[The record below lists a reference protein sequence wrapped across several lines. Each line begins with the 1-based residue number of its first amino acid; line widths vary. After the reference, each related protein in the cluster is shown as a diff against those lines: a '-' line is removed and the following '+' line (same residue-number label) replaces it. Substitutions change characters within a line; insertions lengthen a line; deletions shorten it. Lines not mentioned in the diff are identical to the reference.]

1 MKRFFTF
8 LMTVM
13 ALFVFATSVSAQEVY
28 LRTKQMLNGVSG
40 DLTHLMEPTGEENI
54 YMFRVHSMPSD
65 QFNFKVIV
73 DGWKK
78 EMQAH
83 ADNCQLPIYE
93 STPADGDKYKIDDR
107 SCWGD
112 RNYWLV
118 KDYSAYEELYVYVDI
133 NPTSGGKKYVWVEGK
148 KKGSTPVTPSAKTIY
163 MFTAE
168 TVNGVKGNYSTV
180 APIEEH
186 KLSLV
191 DGETTLYKYEVN
203 SSDDNDF
210 WFRFYIKDDN
220 KQIQPQADKDPVTV
234 TAAGAS
240 TSEYTNIYDGSSK
253 AWKTT
258 FDKSAYDKLTIYLD
272 IATPRRLWIV
282 GSKNSVVT
290 EKEYVLV
297 DNNGAEVSK
306 NTTGSF
312 VYNLTNATADAVVSF
327 KIDGAAYG
335 LTAPATITAAGT
347 TSYTAAAGAAG
358 TLTLAKGLK
367 YDITIAEDGT
377 VTVVATENAPIVT
390 TSTGFYLVGN
400 FFSKFNETPVTPGGD
415 DDNINYTRRYFKFA
429 QAKDGTFK
437 VDIPACLTAKMQILG
452 VDVDGITKVYGPGKM
467 YGLHGKKDQASACPY
482 TNGEVAGDLKSQP
495 TLSENGNYW
504 NLVTRN
510 DGETDDDGMYTV
522 SFTLNTDG
530 TPAAWTITHDA
541 KTRVAYLLNTAYGAT
556 AQPVYDKRATDTGN
570 YTDNT
575 EAYLHF
581 DGKNGYFAIG
591 YVVNDVNSPE
601 QGAQAKKATPDIH
614 ATASLHN
621 SSGTH
626 DKLFFLGN
634 DGSTQYDGKLWPN
647 QPSFTLDIKG
657 TKRVEYNPNRG
668 DGNVVQKDGS
678 YGMSGSFYIPD
689 PTIVDYPS
697 TISMVGDAIPGTTN
711 ADGSWNWA
719 STEAKMMYDANERCY
734 TITIETTD
742 ASHLKSFRFVGN
754 HSQVYN
760 WFEDTTTDEAMKAGC
775 THKNLTGHSCT
786 PDDPNYLKYTTDG
799 TNEFTEADN
808 DIMWNR
814 PAGIHTVKLY
824 ITTEVRSAVFKYTIE
839 TTANMTVPFTYRAG
853 KFIRTY
859 SNGEAMDIASPNV
872 KAYEAYQYDAPAA
885 DDIYSKGTLH
895 MRQLKYIPA
904 KMGVVLIG
912 EAPTDGMFS
921 DGDKL
926 GFSLRK
932 RSTDDPI
939 ATTTTDYVDVWEK
952 SADYVGQTWNN
963 FLVPTVEANNSL
975 GNLERDDDNNV
986 TYRYYG
992 LGNYHRTKYYKE
1004 NKTGDDYI
1012 GFFRLT
1018 PQGRSGA
1025 NKAYLRM
1032 PAKKELEGGA
1042 FGFIENNSQFIG
1054 ANDETSASLAKMM
1067 IVFDDEMGGVTEIKH
1082 VEVEKNADNA
1092 YYTLQG
1098 VKVLRPTK
1106 GIFIHNGKK
1115 IVIK

>member
-1 MKRFFTF
+1 
-8 LMTVM
+8 MTVM
-13 ALFVFATSVSAQEVY
+13 ALFAFATSVSAQGVY
-28 LRTKQMLNGVSG
+28 T
-40 DLTHLMEPTGEENI
+40 
-54 YMFRVHSMPSD
+54 PSVTD
-65 QFNFKVIV
+65 DETSVFLETSNS
-73 DGWKK
+73 
-78 EMQAH
+78 QA
-83 ADNCQLPIYE
+83 
-93 STPADGDKYKIDDR
+93 
-107 SCWGD
+107 
-112 RNYWLV
+112 
-118 KDYSAYEELYVYVDI
+118 
-133 NPTSGGKKYVWVEGK
+133 YVWVWNSGANFNTQKDFPGDKMTLMGKTSDGKNIFKWTYAGSEKSLPSNVIFSKDKDNKFVDGDPAYENHGYYVEGVYNK
-148 KKGSTPVTPSAKTIY
+148 TISSTPVTPSAKTIY
-163 MFTAE
+163 LFTGQ
-168 TVNGVKGNYSTV
+168 TINGEQGNYSTG
-180 APIEEH
+180 APKEKH

-191 DGETTLYKYEVN
+191 DGETTLYKYVVN
-203 SSDDNDF
+203 TSAENDF
-210 WFRFYIKDDN
+210 WFRFYVKEDG
-220 KQIQPQADKDPVTV
+220 KQLQPQANNDQVTV

-240 TSEYTNIYDGSSK
+240 TSEYTTIYDGSSN

-297 DNNGAEVSK
+297 GNGTEVEK

-312 VYNLTNATADAVVSF
+312 VYNLTSATADAVVSF

-335 LTAPATITAAGT
+335 LETPATITAAGT
-347 TSYTAAAGAAG
+347 TSYTATKGATG

-367 YDITIAEDGT
+367 YDITVAEDGT
-377 VTVVATENAPIVT
+377 VTVVARENAPIVT

-452 VDVDGITKVYGPGKM
+452 VDVDGITKVYGPGSM
-467 YGLHGKKDQASACPY
+467 YGLHGKKNETSALPA
-482 TNGEVAGDLKSQP
+482 TNGEVAGNLKSQT
-495 TLSENGNYW
+495 TLSENDNYW

-510 DGETDDDGMYTV
+510 DGVTDDDGMYTV

-541 KTRVAYLLNTAYGAT
+541 KTRVAYLLSTAYGAT
-556 AQPVYDKRATDTGN
+556 AQPVYDKRAPDTGK
-570 YTDNT
+570 YDDNT

-601 QGAQAKKATPDIH
+601 QGAQARKATPDIH

-634 DGSTQYDGKLWPN
+634 DGSGLYEGKLWPN
-647 QPSFTLDIKG
+647 QPSFTLNIKG

-668 DGNVVQKDGS
+668 DGNVVRKDGS

-689 PTIVDYPS
+689 PTTVDYPS

-799 TNEFTEADN
+799 TNEATEADN
-808 DIMWNR
+808 HIMWNR

-824 ITTEVRSAVFKYTIE
+824 ITTEAKSAVFKYTIE
-839 TTANMTVPFTYRAG
+839 TTANMTVPFNYCAG

-872 KAYEAYQYDAPAA
+872 KAYEAYQYDAPAD

-912 EAPTDGMFS
+912 EAPTDGTFS

-939 ATTTTDYVDVWEK
+939 ATTTTDYVDVWTK
-952 SADYVGQTWNN
+952 ADDYKAAGQTWNN

-1004 NKTGDDYI
+1004 NQTGAADYI

>member
-1 MKRFFTF
+1 MKRFLTF

-13 ALFVFATSVSAQEVY
+13 ALFAFATSVRAQGVY
-28 LRTKQMLNGVSG
+28 TPTVTDDETSVFLETSNAQAYVWAWNGGV
-40 DLTHLMEPTGEENI
+40 
-54 YMFRVHSMPSD
+54 
-65 QFNFKVIV
+65 NF
-73 DGWKK
+73 
-78 EMQAH
+78 
-83 ADNCQLPIYE
+83 
-93 STPADGDKYKIDDR
+93 STRKFPGDKMTYMGKTSDGKNIFKWKYTGSEKSLPSNVIFSKEDNDHSKFVDDNLEYKNH
-107 SCWGD
+107 G
-112 RNYWLV
+112 Y
-118 KDYSAYEELYVYVDI
+118 Y
-133 NPTSGGKKYVWVEGK
+133 VEGVYNK
-148 KKGSTPVTPSAKTIY
+148 TISSTPVPTSTKSIYLFTGETI
-163 MFTAE
+163 
-168 TVNGVKGNYSTV
+168 NGEQGNYNTDT
-180 APIEEH
+180 PIETH

-191 DGETTLYKYEVN
+191 DGETTLYKYEVT
-203 SSDDNDF
+203 SSAKNDF
-210 WFRFYIKDDN
+210 WFRFYVKEDGNELHPLNNGD
-220 KQIQPQADKDPVTV
+220 QVTV
-234 TAAGAS
+234 TAEGAP
-240 TSEYTNIYDGSSK
+240 TSEYTTIYDGSSSI

-272 IATPRRLWIV
+272 IATPRKLWIV

-297 DNNGAEVSK
+297 GNGAEVSK

-335 LTAPATITAAGT
+335 LTAPAKITAAGK
-347 TSYTAAAGAAG
+347 TSYTAAAGATG

-367 YDITIAEDGT
+367 YDITIADYGK
-377 VTVVATENAPIVT
+377 VTVDATENAPIVT

-429 QAKDGTFK
+429 QATDGTFK

-452 VDVDGITKVYGPGKM
+452 VDVDGITKVYGPGSV
-467 YGLHGKKDQASACPY
+467 YGLHGKKNEASACPY
-482 TNGEVAGDLKSQP
+482 TNGEVAGDLNPQT
-495 TLSENGNYW
+495 TLSENDNYW

-510 DGETDDDGMYTV
+510 DGVTDDDGMYTV

-541 KTRVAYLLNTAYGAT
+541 KTRVAYLLSTAYGAT
-556 AQPVYDKRATDTGN
+556 AQPVYDKRAADTGN
-570 YTDNT
+570 YDDNT

-591 YVVNDVNSPE
+591 YVVNDVNSLE
-601 QGAQAKKATPDIH
+601 QGAQARKATPDIH

-634 DGSTQYDGKLWPN
+634 DGSTQYKGKLWPN

-689 PTIVDYPS
+689 PTTVDYPS
-697 TISMVGDAIPGTTN
+697 KISMVGDAIPGTTN

-719 STEAKMMYDANERCY
+719 STEANMMYDANERCY

-760 WFEDTTTDEAMKAGC
+760 WFEDTTIDEAMKAGC

-799 TNEFTEADN
+799 TNESTEADN
-808 DIMWNR
+808 NIMWNR
-814 PAGIHTVKLY
+814 PAGIHTVKFY
-824 ITTEVRSAVFKYTIE
+824 ITTEARSAVFKYTIE

-859 SNGEAMDIASPNV
+859 SNGEAMDIVSPNV

-912 EAPTDGMFS
+912 EAPADGTFS
-921 DGDKL
+921 DGDQL

-939 ATTTTDYVDVWEK
+939 ATTTADYVDVWEK
-952 SADYVGQTWNN
+952 AEVYKAEGQTWNN

-975 GNLERDDDNNV
+975 GNLERDADNNV

-992 LGNYHRTKYYKE
+992 LGNYHRTKFYKE
-1004 NKTGDDYI
+1004 NQTGDDYI

-1032 PAKKELEGGA
+1032 PAKKELVGGA

>member
-1 MKRFFTF
+1 MKRLLTF

-13 ALFVFATSVSAQEVY
+13 ALFAFATSVSAQGVY
-28 LRTKQMLNGVSG
+28 TPSVTDDETSVFLETSNAQAYVWAWNGKVNFNTRDKFPG
-40 DLTHLMEPTGEENI
+40 DAMTLMGTTSDGKNI
-54 YMFRVHSMPSD
+54 
-65 QFNFKVIV
+65 FK
-73 DGWKK
+73 WT
-78 EMQAH
+78 
-83 ADNCQLPIYE
+83 Y
-93 STPADGDKYKIDDR
+93 TGDKGVPAEVIFSKEDNN
-107 SCWGD
+107 SSKFVD
-112 RNYWLV
+112 RNL
-118 KDYSAYEELYVYVDI
+118 VYV
-133 NPTSGGKKYVWVEGK
+133 NHGYYVEGVYNK
-148 KKGSTPVTPSAKTIY
+148 TISSTSVTPTAKTIY
-163 MFTAE
+163 LFTGQ
-168 TVNGVKGNYSTV
+168 TINGEHGNYSTG
-180 APIEEH
+180 APKEKH

-191 DGETTLYKYEVN
+191 EGETTLYKYVVN
-203 SSDDNDF
+203 TSAENDF
-210 WFRFYIKDDN
+210 WFRFYVKEDG
-220 KQIQPQADKDPVTV
+220 KQLQPQANNDQVTV

-240 TSEYTNIYDGSSK
+240 TSEYTTIYDGSSN

-272 IATPRRLWIV
+272 IATSRRLWIV

-297 DNNGAEVSK
+297 GNGAEVEK

-335 LTAPATITAAGT
+335 LETSATITAAGT
-347 TSYTAAAGAAG
+347 TSYTATKGATG
-358 TLTLAKGLK
+358 TLNLAKGLK
-367 YDITIAEDGT
+367 YDITIADDGK
-377 VTVVATENAPIVT
+377 VTVVARENAPIVT

-415 DDNINYTRRYFKFA
+415 DDNINYKRRYFKFA

-452 VDVDGITKVYGPGKM
+452 VDVDGITKVYGPDRV
-467 YGLHGKKDQASACPY
+467 YGLHGKKNEASALPA
-482 TNGEVAGDLKSQP
+482 TNGEVAGNLKSQT

-510 DGETDDDGMYTV
+510 DGVTDDDGMYTV

-541 KTRVAYLLNTAYGAT
+541 KTRVAYLLSTAYGAT
-556 AQPVYDKRATDTGN
+556 AQPVYDKRAPDTGK
-570 YTDNT
+570 YDDNT

-601 QGAQAKKATPDIH
+601 QGAQARKATPDIH
-614 ATASLHN
+614 ETASLHN
-621 SSGTH
+621 GSGTH

-634 DGSTQYDGKLWPN
+634 DGSTHPGKLWPN
-647 QPSFTLDIKG
+647 QPSFTLNIKG

-668 DGNVVQKDGS
+668 DGNVVQTDGS

-689 PTIVDYPS
+689 PTTVDYPS

-711 ADGSWNWA
+711 AADGSWNWA

-775 THKNLTGHSCT
+775 THKNLKGHSCT

-799 TNEFTEADN
+799 TNESTEADN
-808 DIMWNR
+808 NIMWNR
-814 PAGIHTVKLY
+814 PAGIHTVKFY
-824 ITTEVRSAVFKYTIE
+824 ITTEAKSAVFKYTIE

-859 SNGEAMDIASPNV
+859 SNGEAMDIVSPNV

-904 KMGVVLIG
+904 DMGVVLIG
-912 EAPTDGMFS
+912 EAPTDGKFS

-939 ATTTTDYVDVWEK
+939 ATTTTDYVDVWTK
-952 SADYVGQTWNN
+952 ADDYKAAGQTWNN

-975 GNLERDDDNNV
+975 GNLERDAHNNV

-1004 NKTGDDYI
+1004 NHTGDDYI

-1018 PQGRSGA
+1018 PQGSSGA

-1032 PAKKELEGGA
+1032 PAKKELDGGA

-1054 ANDETSASLAKMM
+1054 AYDETSASLAKMM

>member
-1 MKRFFTF
+1 MKRFLTF

-13 ALFVFATSVSAQEVY
+13 ALFAFATSVRAQDVY
-28 LRTKQMLNGVSG
+28 TPTVTDDETSVFLETSHGQAYVWAWNGDVNFNTRNKFPG
-40 DLTHLMEPTGEENI
+40 DAMTYMGKTSDGKNIFKWTYTGDKG
-54 YMFRVHSMPSD
+54 VPA
-65 QFNFKVIV
+65 KVIFS
-73 DGWKK
+73 K
-78 EMQAH
+78 E
-83 ADNCQLPIYE
+83 DNDHSKFVVGNLEYKNHGYYVEGVYNKTIS
-93 STPADGDKYKIDDR
+93 STPA
-107 SCWGD
+107 
-112 RNYWLV
+112 
-118 KDYSAYEELYVYVDI
+118 
-133 NPTSGGKKYVWVEGK
+133 
-148 KKGSTPVTPSAKTIY
+148 TPSAKTIY
-163 MFTAE
+163 MFTGE
-168 TVNGVKGNYSTV
+168 TINGEPGNYNP
-180 APIEEH
+180 ANAKDAH

-191 DGETTLYKYEVN
+191 DGETTLYKYEVT
-203 SSDDNDF
+203 SSAKNDF
-210 WFRFYIKDDN
+210 WFRFYVKEDGN
-220 KQIQPQADKDPVTV
+220 ELHPQNNGDQVTV
-234 TAAGAS
+234 TAAGAP
-240 TSEYTNIYDGSSK
+240 TSEYTTIYDGSSSI

-258 FDKSAYDKLTIYLD
+258 FDKSAYDKLTIYLN
-272 IATPRRLWIV
+272 IATPRKLWIV

-297 DNNGAEVSK
+297 GNGAEVSK

-327 KIDGAAYG
+327 MIDGVAYG
-335 LTAPATITAAGT
+335 LAAPATITAAGT
-347 TSYTAAAGAAG
+347 TSYTAAKGATG

-367 YDITIAEDGT
+367 YDITIADNGK

-452 VDVDGITKVYGPGKM
+452 VDVDGITKVYGPGSV
-467 YGLHGKKDQASACPY
+467 YGLHGKKNEASACPY
-482 TNGEVAGDLKSQP
+482 TNGEVAGNLNPQT

-510 DGETDDDGMYTV
+510 DGVTDDDGMYTV
-522 SFTLNTDG
+522 SFTLKTDG

-556 AQPVYDKRATDTGN
+556 AQPVYDKRAADTGA
-570 YTDNT
+570 YSDNT
-575 EAYLHF
+575 EAFLHF

-591 YVVNDVNSPE
+591 YVVSDVNSPE
-601 QGAQAKKATPDIH
+601 QGAQARKATPDIH
-614 ATASLHN
+614 ATASLN
-621 SSGTH
+621 NNSGTH

-634 DGSTQYDGKLWPN
+634 DGSAQYKGKLWPN

-657 TKRVEYNPNRG
+657 TKKVQYNPNKG
-668 DGNVVQKDGS
+668 DNDVVRTDGS
-678 YGMSGSFYIPD
+678 YGTTGELQIIGAD
-689 PTIVDYPS
+689 TADYPS
-697 TISMVGDAIPGTTN
+697 TISMVGDAIPGTLN
-711 ADGSWNWA
+711 ADGTWNWA
-719 STEAKMMYDANERCY
+719 STEADMMYDANERCY
-734 TITIETTD
+734 TITIETTE
-742 ASHLKSFRFVGN
+742 ASHLKSFRFVGD

-760 WFEDTTTDEAMKAGC
+760 WFEDTTTEEAMKAGC
-775 THKNLTGHSCT
+775 THKDRTGHSCA

-799 TNEFTEADN
+799 TYESTEEDN
-808 DIMWNR
+808 HIMWNR
-814 PAGIHTVKLY
+814 PAGIHTVKFY
-824 ITTEVRSAVFKYTIE
+824 ITTEAKSAVFKYTIE

-859 SNGEAMDIASPNV
+859 SNGEAMDIVSPNV

-912 EAPTDGMFS
+912 EAPSDGTFS

-939 ATTTTDYVDVWEK
+939 ATTTADYVNVWEK
-952 SADYVGQTWNN
+952 AEVYKSEGQTWNN

-975 GNLERDDDNNV
+975 GNLERDADNNV

-1004 NKTGDDYI
+1004 HQTGDDYI

-1025 NKAYLRM
+1025 NKAYLSM
-1032 PAKKELEGGA
+1032 PAKKELDGGA

-1054 ANDETSASLAKMM
+1054 ANDEASASLAKMM
-1067 IVFDDEMGGVTEIKH
+1067 IVFDDEMGGVAEIKH

>member
-1 MKRFFTF
+1 MKRFLTF

-13 ALFVFATSVSAQEVY
+13 ALFAFATSVRAQDVY
-28 LRTKQMLNGVSG
+28 TPTVTDDETSVFLETSNPQAYVWVWNSGANFNTTGFPGDKMTYMGKTSDGKNIFKWTYTGSEKSLPSNVIFSRENNEYSKFVEGDPVYVNHGYYVEGVHNKTIS
-40 DLTHLMEPTGEENI
+40 
-54 YMFRVHSMPSD
+54 
-65 QFNFKVIV
+65 
-73 DGWKK
+73 
-78 EMQAH
+78 
-83 ADNCQLPIYE
+83 
-93 STPADGDKYKIDDR
+93 STPA
-107 SCWGD
+107 
-112 RNYWLV
+112 
-118 KDYSAYEELYVYVDI
+118 
-133 NPTSGGKKYVWVEGK
+133 
-148 KKGSTPVTPSAKTIY
+148 TPSAKTIY

-168 TVNGVKGNYSTV
+168 TVNGQEGNYSTDT
-180 APIEEH
+180 PIETH

-203 SSDDNDF
+203 TSTSDENF
-210 WFRFYIKDDN
+210 WFRFYVKDET
-220 KQIQPQADKDPVTV
+220 KQLQPQANDDPVTV

-240 TSEYTNIYDGSSK
+240 TSVYTNTYEGSSN

-282 GSKNSVVT
+282 GSKNSVIT

-297 DNNGAEVSK
+297 DNNGAEVSE

-335 LTAPATITAAGT
+335 LTAPANITAAGT
-347 TSYTAAAGAAG
+347 TSYTAAAGATG

-367 YDITIAEDGT
+367 YDITIADDGK

-429 QAKDGTFK
+429 QATDGTFK

-452 VDVDGITKVYGPGKM
+452 VDVDGITKVYGPGSV
-467 YGLHGKKDQASACPY
+467 YGLHGKKNEASACPY
-482 TNGEVAGDLKSQP
+482 TNGEVAGDLNPQT
-495 TLSENGNYW
+495 TLSENDNYW

-510 DGETDDDGMYTV
+510 DGVTDDDGMYTV

-556 AQPVYDKRATDTGN
+556 AQPVYDKRTADTGN
-570 YTDNT
+570 YDDNT

-591 YVVNDVNSPE
+591 YVVNDVNSSE
-601 QGAQAKKATPDIH
+601 QGAQARKATPDIH

-634 DGSTQYDGKLWPN
+634 DGSTQYKGKLWPN

-689 PTIVDYPS
+689 PTTVDYPS
-697 TISMVGDAIPGTTN
+697 KISMVGDAIPGTTN

-719 STEAKMMYDANERCY
+719 STEANMMYDANERCY

-760 WFEDTTTDEAMKAGC
+760 WFEDTTIDEAMKAGC

-799 TNEFTEADN
+799 TNESTEADN
-808 DIMWNR
+808 NIMWNR
-814 PAGIHTVKLY
+814 PAGIHTVKFY
-824 ITTEVRSAVFKYTIE
+824 ITTEARSAVFKYTIE

-859 SNGEAMDIASPNV
+859 SNGEAMDIVSPNV

-912 EAPTDGMFS
+912 EAPADGTFS
-921 DGDKL
+921 DGDQL

-939 ATTTTDYVDVWEK
+939 ATTTADYVDVWEK
-952 SADYVGQTWNN
+952 AEVYKAEGQTWNN

-975 GNLERDDDNNV
+975 GNLERDADNNV

-992 LGNYHRTKYYKE
+992 LGNYHRTKFYKE
-1004 NKTGDDYI
+1004 NQTGDDYI

-1032 PAKKELEGGA
+1032 PAKKELDGGA

-1098 VKVLRPTK
+1098 VKVFRPTK

>member
-1 MKRFFTF
+1 
-8 LMTVM
+8 MTVM
-13 ALFVFATSVSAQEVY
+13 ALFAFATSVSAQGVY
-28 LRTKQMLNGVSG
+28 TPSVTDDETSVFLETSNAQAYVWAWNGKVNFNTRDKFPG
-40 DLTHLMEPTGEENI
+40 DAMTLMGTTSDGKNI
-54 YMFRVHSMPSD
+54 
-65 QFNFKVIV
+65 FK
-73 DGWKK
+73 WT
-78 EMQAH
+78 
-83 ADNCQLPIYE
+83 Y
-93 STPADGDKYKIDDR
+93 TGDKGVPAEVIFSKEDNN
-107 SCWGD
+107 SSKFVD
-112 RNYWLV
+112 RNQEY
-118 KDYSAYEELYVYVDI
+118 KNHGYY
-133 NPTSGGKKYVWVEGK
+133 VEGVYNK
-148 KKGSTPVTPSAKTIY
+148 TISSTSVTPTAKTIY
-163 MFTAE
+163 LFTGQ
-168 TVNGVKGNYSTV
+168 TINGEPGNYSTG
-180 APIEEH
+180 APIEKH

-191 DGETTLYKYEVN
+191 EGETTLYKYVVN
-203 SSDDNDF
+203 TSASDENF
-210 WFRFYIKDDN
+210 WFRFYVKDDN
-220 KQIQPQADKDPVTV
+220 NELHPKNNNAVVDV
-234 TAAGAS
+234 TAAGAA
-240 TSEYTNIYDGSSK
+240 TSEYTTIYDGSSSY

-272 IATPRRLWIV
+272 IATPRKLWIV

-297 DNNGAEVSK
+297 GNGAEVEK

-335 LTAPATITAAGT
+335 LETSATITAAGT

-367 YDITIAEDGT
+367 YDITVAEDGK
-377 VTVVATENAPIVT
+377 VTVVARENAPIVT

-452 VDVDGITKVYGPGKM
+452 VDVDGITKVYGPGRV
-467 YGLHGKKDQASACPY
+467 YGLHGKKNEDSALPA
-482 TNGEVAGDLKSQP
+482 TNGEVAGNLKSQT

-541 KTRVAYLLNTAYGAT
+541 KTRVAYLLCTAYGAT
-556 AQPVYDKRATDTGN
+556 AQPVYDKRAPDTGK
-570 YTDNT
+570 YDDNT

-601 QGAQAKKATPDIH
+601 QGAQARKATPDIH
-614 ATASLHN
+614 ETASLHN
-621 SSGTH
+621 GSGTH

-634 DGSTQYDGKLWPN
+634 DGSTHPGKLWPN
-647 QPSFTLDIKG
+647 QPSFTLNIKG

-668 DGNVVQKDGS
+668 DGNVVQTDGS
-678 YGMSGSFYIPD
+678 YGMSGSFYIPE
-689 PTIVDYPS
+689 PTKVDYPS

-711 ADGSWNWA
+711 ADGWNWA
-719 STEAKMMYDANERCY
+719 SKEAKMMYDANERCY

-742 ASHLKSFRFVGN
+742 ASHLKSFRFVGD

-760 WFEDTTTDEAMKAGC
+760 WFENTTTDEAMKAGC
-775 THKNLTGHSCT
+775 THKNPTGHSCT

-808 DIMWNR
+808 NIMWNR

-824 ITTEVRSAVFKYTIE
+824 ITTEARSAVFKYTIE

-859 SNGEAMDIASPNV
+859 SNGEAMDIVSPNV

-912 EAPTDGMFS
+912 EAPTDGKFS

-926 GFSLRK
+926 RFSLRK

-939 ATTTTDYVDVWEK
+939 ATTTADYVDVWEK
-952 SADYVGQTWNN
+952 AADYVGQTWNN
-963 FLVPTVEANNSL
+963 FLVPTVEENNSL
-975 GNLERDDDNNV
+975 GNLERGDDNNV

-1004 NKTGDDYI
+1004 NQTGDDYI

-1018 PQGRSGA
+1018 PQGSSGA

>member
-1 MKRFFTF
+1 MKRFLTF

-13 ALFVFATSVSAQEVY
+13 ALFAFATSVKAQGVY
-28 LRTKQMLNGVSG
+28 TPTVTDDETSVFLETSNAQAYVWAWNGGVNFNTRNKFPG
-40 DLTHLMEPTGEENI
+40 DAMTLMGKTSDGKNIFKWTYTGDKGVPANVIFSKEDND
-54 YMFRVHSMPSD
+54 HSK
-65 QFNFKVIV
+65 FV
-73 DGWKK
+73 D
-78 EMQAH
+78 
-83 ADNCQLPIYE
+83 DNLEYKNHGYYVEGVYNKTIS
-93 STPADGDKYKIDDR
+93 STPA
-107 SCWGD
+107 
-112 RNYWLV
+112 
-118 KDYSAYEELYVYVDI
+118 
-133 NPTSGGKKYVWVEGK
+133 
-148 KKGSTPVTPSAKTIY
+148 TPSAKTIY

-168 TVNGVKGNYSTV
+168 TINGEKGNYSTD

-203 SSDDNDF
+203 TSNKNDF

-220 KQIQPQADKDPVTV
+220 KQIQPQANGDVVAV

-240 TSEYTNIYDGSSK
+240 TSEYTNIYDGSSKK

-272 IATPRRLWIV
+272 IASPRRLWIV

-335 LTAPATITAAGT
+335 LTAPANITAAGT
-347 TSYTAAAGAAG
+347 TSYTATKGATG

-367 YDITIAEDGT
+367 YDITIADDGK

-400 FFSKFNETPVTPGGD
+400 FFSKFNETSVTPGGD
-415 DDNINYTRRYFKFA
+415 GDNINYTRRYFNFA

-452 VDVDGITKVYGPGKM
+452 VDVDGITKVYGPGSV

-482 TNGEVAGDLKSQP
+482 TNDKVAGNLKSQP
-495 TLSENGNYW
+495 TLSENDNYW

-530 TPAAWTITHDA
+530 TPTAWTITHDA

-556 AQPVYDKRATDTGN
+556 AQPVYDKRAADTGV
-570 YTDNT
+570 YSDNT
-575 EAYLHF
+575 EAFLHF

-591 YVVNDVNSPE
+591 YVVSDVNSSE

-614 ATASLHN
+614 ATASLN
-621 SSGTH
+621 NNSGTH

-634 DGSTQYDGKLWPN
+634 DGSAKYKGKLWPN

-657 TKRVEYNPNRG
+657 TKKVQYNPNKG
-668 DGNVVQKDGS
+668 DNDVVRTDGS
-678 YGMSGSFYIPD
+678 YGTTGELQIIGAD
-689 PTIVDYPS
+689 TADYPS

-711 ADGSWNWA
+711 ADGTWNWA
-719 STEAKMMYDANERCY
+719 STEADMMYDANERCY

-742 ASHLKSFRFVGN
+742 ASHLKSFRFVGD

-775 THKNLTGHSCT
+775 THKNRTGHSCA

-799 TNEFTEADN
+799 TNESTEADN
-808 DIMWNR
+808 HIMWNR
-814 PAGIHTVKLY
+814 PAGIHTVKFY
-824 ITTEVRSAVFKYTIE
+824 ITTEAKSAVFKYTIE

-912 EAPTDGMFS
+912 EAPTDGKFS
-921 DGDKL
+921 DGDQL

-939 ATTTTDYVDVWEK
+939 ATTTADYVDVWEK
-952 SADYVGQTWNN
+952 AEEYKAAGQTWNN

-975 GNLERDDDNNV
+975 GNLERDADNNV

-992 LGNYHRTKYYKE
+992 LGNYRRTKYYKE
-1004 NKTGDDYI
+1004 NQTGDDYI